1 MTTSPAASHPTAP
14 PPTSPSAPTEWATV
28 LTFGVVGLVLGCLV
42 ALDTGLRGVTLFTL
56 GGALGAVF
64 IGFQYGFASAWR
76 RFLVAGETMGIAAHF
91 LLVGL
96 CALLFIPAAGLG
108 LAATGSLA
116 PVSVSL
122 LIGAF
127 IFGIGM
133 QLANGCGSG
142 VLFSFGGGSGRM
154 LVALPFFILGSLLG
168 SFLLPTALGW
178 GSLGQMAI
186 AGGASDGARL
196 AVNVALIAG
205 VGGLFYAA
213 GRRRG
218 QTMPKTLLVGS
229 GVIAALCWLVFVMS
243 GNPWGITFGF
253 TLWGAKLAAGLGVP
267 VDEFA
272 FWQWAGPRRALT
284 HSVLADVSSLMNIG
298 MVIGAGMLAALGG
311 ALRRQSWPSGRQ
323 LIAAAIGGVLM
334 GVGARLAFGC
344 NIGAFLAGIASG
356 SLHGWVWFVMAM
368 AGSWVGVRW
377 RPTFGLPR

>member
-1 MTTSPAASHPTAP
+1 MTATSPQTD
-14 PPTSPSAPTEWATV
+14 TQLVVIEWAPA
-28 LTFGVVGLVLGCLV
+28 LMIGMVGLGLAGLV
-42 ALDTGLRGVTLFTL
+42 MLDTGLRGLTLFAL

-76 RFLVAGETMGIAAHF
+76 RFLVAGETMGLAAHF
-91 LLVGL
+91 LLIGL

-122 LIGAF
+122 AIGAF

-168 SFLLPTALGW
+168 SFLLPTALDW
-178 GSLGQMAI
+178 GSLGQVAI
-186 AGGASDGARL
+186 AGGAGETGRL
-196 AVNVALIAG
+196 LVNIGLIAATG
-205 VGGLFYAA
+205 AAFYVT

-218 QTMPKTLLVGS
+218 QALPRELVIGS
-229 GVIAALCWLVFVMS
+229 LVIAALCWLVFIIS

-253 TLWGAKLAAGLGVP
+253 TLWGAKIAALIGVP
-267 VDEFA
+267 VGDFT

-284 HSVLADVSSLMNIG
+284 HSVLADVSSLMDVG
-298 MVIGAGMLAALGG
+298 MVIGAGLLAAIGG
-311 ALRRQSWPSGRQ
+311 GLRRQSWPSSRQ
-323 LIAAAIGGVLM
+323 LVAAALGGILM
-334 GVGARLAFGC
+334 GIGARLAFGC

-356 SLHGWVWFVMAM
+356 SLHGWIWFVMAM
-368 AGSWVGVRW
+368 AGSWAGIRW
-377 RPTFGLPR
+377 RPSFGLSR

>member
-1 MTTSPAASHPTAP
+1 MTATSQQTD
-14 PPTSPSAPTEWATV
+14 TQLVVIEWAPA
-28 LTFGVVGLVLGCLV
+28 LMIGMVGLGLAGLV
-42 ALDTGLRGVTLFTL
+42 MLDTGLHGLTLFAL

-76 RFLVAGETMGIAAHF
+76 RFLVAGETMGLAAHF
-91 LLVGL
+91 LLIGL

-122 LIGAF
+122 AIGAF

-168 SFLLPTALGW
+168 SFLLPTALDW
-178 GSLGQMAI
+178 GSLGQVAI
-186 AGGASDGARL
+186 AGGAGETGRL
-196 AVNVALIAG
+196 LVNIGLIAATG
-205 VGGLFYAA
+205 AAFYVT

-218 QTMPKTLLVGS
+218 QALPRELVIGS
-229 GVIAALCWLVFVMS
+229 LVIAALCWLVFIIS

-253 TLWGAKLAAGLGVP
+253 TLWGAKIAALIGVP
-267 VDEFA
+267 VGDFT

-284 HSVLADVSSLMNIG
+284 HSVLADVSSLMDVG
-298 MVIGAGMLAALGG
+298 MVIGAGLLAAIGG
-311 ALRRQSWPSGRQ
+311 GLRRQSWPSSRQ
-323 LIAAAIGGVLM
+323 LVAAALGGILM
-334 GVGARLAFGC
+334 GIGARLAFGC

-356 SLHGWVWFVMAM
+356 SLHGWIWFVMAM
-368 AGSWVGVRW
+368 VGSWAGIRW
-377 RPTFGLPR
+377 RPSFGLSR

>member
-1 MTTSPAASHPTAP
+1 VTATSPQTD
-14 PPTSPSAPTEWATV
+14 TQLVVIEWAPA
-28 LTFGVVGLVLGCLV
+28 LMIGMVGLGLAGLV
-42 ALDTGLRGVTLFTL
+42 MLDTGLRGLTLFAL

-76 RFLVAGETMGIAAHF
+76 RFLVAGETMGLAAHF
-91 LLVGL
+91 LLIGL

-122 LIGAF
+122 AIGAF

-168 SFLLPTALGW
+168 SFLLPTALDW
-178 GSLGQMAI
+178 GSLGQVAI
-186 AGGASDGARL
+186 AGGAGETGRL
-196 AVNVALIAG
+196 LVNIGLIAATG
-205 VGGLFYAA
+205 AAFYVT

-218 QTMPKTLLVGS
+218 QALPRELVIGS
-229 GVIAALCWLVFVMS
+229 LVIAALCWLVFIIS

-253 TLWGAKLAAGLGVP
+253 TLWGAKIAALIGVP
-267 VDEFA
+267 VGDFT

-284 HSVLADVSSLMNIG
+284 HSVLADVSSLMDVG
-298 MVIGAGMLAALGG
+298 MVIGAGLLAAIGG
-311 ALRRQSWPSGRQ
+311 GLRRQSWPSSRQ
-323 LIAAAIGGVLM
+323 LVAAALGGILM
-334 GVGARLAFGC
+334 GIGARLAFGC

-356 SLHGWVWFVMAM
+356 SLHGWIWFVMAM
-368 AGSWVGVRW
+368 AGSWAGIRW
-377 RPTFGLPR
+377 RPSFGLSR

>member
-1 MTTSPAASHPTAP
+1 MTATSPQTD
-14 PPTSPSAPTEWATV
+14 TQLVVIEWAPA
-28 LTFGVVGLVLGCLV
+28 LMIGMVGLGLAGLV
-42 ALDTGLRGVTLFTL
+42 MLDTGLRGLTLFAL

-76 RFLVAGETMGIAAHF
+76 RFLVAGETMGLAAHF
-91 LLVGL
+91 LLIGL

-122 LIGAF
+122 AIGAF

-168 SFLLPTALGW
+168 SFLLPTALDW
-178 GSLGQMAI
+178 GSLGQVAI
-186 AGGASDGARL
+186 AGGAGETGRL
-196 AVNVALIAG
+196 LVNIGLIAATG
-205 VGGLFYAA
+205 AAFYVT

-218 QTMPKTLLVGS
+218 QALPRELVIGS
-229 GVIAALCWLVFVMS
+229 LVIAALCWLVFIIS

-253 TLWGAKLAAGLGVP
+253 TLWGAKIAALIGVP
-267 VDEFA
+267 VGDFT

-284 HSVLADVSSLMNIG
+284 HSVLADVSSLMDIG
-298 MVIGAGMLAALGG
+298 MVIGAGLLAAIGG
-311 ALRRQSWPSGRQ
+311 GLRRQSWPSSRQ
-323 LIAAAIGGVLM
+323 LVAAALGGILM
-334 GVGARLAFGC
+334 GIGARLAFGC

-356 SLHGWVWFVMAM
+356 SLHGWIWFVMAM
-368 AGSWVGVRW
+368 AGSWAGIRW
-377 RPTFGLPR
+377 RPSFGLSR

>member
-1 MTTSPAASHPTAP
+1 MTVTPLQTETSPVTI
-14 PPTSPSAPTEWATV
+14 EWAPA
-28 LTFGVVGLVLGCLV
+28 LLIGVVGLFIAGLV
-42 ALDTGLRGVTLFTL
+42 VLDTGLRGVTLFTL

-91 LLVGL
+91 LLIGL
-96 CALLFIPAAGLG
+96 CALLFIPAAGPG
-108 LAATGSLA
+108 LSASGSLA

-122 LIGAF
+122 FIGAF

-168 SFLLPTALGW
+168 SLLVPTALDW
-178 GSLGQMAI
+178 GSLGQVAI
-186 AGGASDGARL
+186 AGGAGEAGRL
-196 AVNVALIAG
+196 LVNIGLIAA
-205 VGGLFYAA
+205 VGAAFYAM

-218 QTMPKTLLVGS
+218 QTLPRGLVVGS
-229 GVIAALCWLVFVMS
+229 VVIAALCWLVFIVS

-253 TLWGAKLAAGLGVP
+253 TLWGAKIATLIGVP
-267 VDEFA
+267 VGDFA
-272 FWQWAGPRRALT
+272 FWQWAGPQRALT
-284 HSVLADVSSLMNIG
+284 HSVLADVSSLMDIG
-298 MVIGAGMLAALGG
+298 MVIGAGLLAAIGG
-311 ALRRQSWPSGRQ
+311 GLRRQSWPSSRQ
-323 LIAAAIGGVLM
+323 LVAAALGGILM

-356 SLHGWVWFVMAM
+356 SLHGWIWFVMAM
-368 AGSWVGVRW
+368 AGSWVGIRW
-377 RPTFGLPR
+377 RPTFGLAR

>member
-1 MTTSPAASHPTAP
+1 MTATPLQTDASPAAI
-14 PPTSPSAPTEWATV
+14 EWVPA
-28 LTFGVVGLVLGCLV
+28 LIIGVVGLGLVGLV

-64 IGFQYGFASAWR
+64 TGFQYGFASAWR
-76 RFLVAGETMGIAAHF
+76 RFLVAGEAMGIAAHF

-96 CALLFIPAAGLG
+96 CALVFIPAASLG
-108 LAATGSLA
+108 LAASGSVA

-122 LIGAF
+122 IIGAF

-178 GSLGQMAI
+178 GSLGQVAI
-186 AGGASDGARL
+186 AGDAGDGARL
-196 AVNVALIAG
+196 VVNMGLIAA
-205 VGGLFYAA
+205 VGAAFYAL

-218 QTMPKTLLVGS
+218 QTAPRQVLIGS
-229 GVIAALCWLVFVMS
+229 VVIAMLCWLVFIIS

-253 TLWGAKLAAGLGVP
+253 TLWGAKIAAGLGVP
-267 VDEFA
+267 VGDFA
-272 FWQWAGPRRALT
+272 FWQWAGPQRALA
-284 HSVLADVSSLMNIG
+284 HSVLADVSSLMDIG
-298 MVIGAGMLAALGG
+298 MVIGAGLLAAIGG
-311 ALRRQSWPSGRQ
+311 GLRRQSWPSSRQ
-323 LIAAAIGGVLM
+323 LVAAALGGILM
-334 GVGARLAFGC
+334 GIGARLAFGC

-356 SLHGWVWFVMAM
+356 SLHGWIWFVMAM
-368 AGSWVGVRW
+368 AGSWLGIRW
-377 RPTFGLPR
+377 RPAFGLSR